1 MEYRFKSLFDREKE
15 HVIKTEEPLHL
26 YNEFSISIRK
36 VDKECKSFSIDNIDC
51 VLRYAKRG
59 IAEMKQIE
67 LDSTNY
73 DGFYMMVETLKNR
86 GCVSMGEGIEL
97 IRETKPYEFKDT
109 NLENANNEL
118 KLAFNNYLEENKI
131 MDMLFQCFLHGV
143 AFGKNKGTVC

>member
-15 HVIKTEEPLHL
+15 HVIETEEPLHL
-26 YNEFSISIRK
+26 YNEFWISIRK
-36 VDKECKSFSIDNIDC
+36 LDKANKSFSSDNIDC
-51 VLRYAKRG
+51 VLKYAKRG
-59 IAEMKQIE
+59 TMGINQIE

-73 DGFYMMVETLKNR
+73 NGFHMMVETLKKR
-86 GCVSMGEGIEL
+86 GCISMGESVEL

-143 AFGKNKGTVC
+143 AYGKK